1 MGPRD
6 DVGQELFGLIGLRWR
21 RNGVLE
27 TEFEVADRVGVARGI
42 ANANFRVEP
51 TERLQQFD
59 ESQIVLGAYRVT
71 VGAADDRNLRTEGV
85 LDELVVS
92 L

>member
-1 MGPRD
+1 MSPRD
-6 DVGQELFGLIGLRWR
+6 DVGQELLGLIGLRWR
-21 RNGVLE
+21 GDGILE
-27 TEFEVADRVGVARGI
+27 TEFEVTDCVGVARGI
-42 ANANFRVEP
+42 AHANFRIEA

-71 VGAADDRNLRTEGV
+71 VGAAYDRNLRTESV